1 MDHAIASTSS
11 ASVTPETVTT
21 KPGLSSG
28 SKEIRSFDG
37 VDDDIDLDYHGHLR
51 STQQDEGFTRLDA
64 REMKRMGKKQELRV
78 SMKEADEL
86 QSAHKVFRETF
97 ALCRPLL
104 SPSSCK
110 EHGKFC

>member
-51 STQQDEGFTRLDA
+51 STQQDEGF
-64 REMKRMGKKQELRV
+64 

-97 ALCRPLL
+97 ALCRQLL
-104 SPSSCK
+104 LPSSCK